1 MLNNT
6 NNFHHQFRFFNFD
19 LNNNNDN
26 SSNNKINNFI
36 KFNKHYNYN
45 DNDNNIHYYHHHC
58 NNNVKNKF
66 LQSPTLPSDVLLE
79 IFKYIEDDK
88 HSLYDCLL
96 VNRDWFQLVVP
107 LLWKRPF
114 VLLKKSNK
122 EEDNSNNYYFN
133 EYLNI
138 TCNNNVDIENTTYN
152 TEDINRSS
160 LIDTYIACSSDD
172 FKSQLFDKFGIYLSD
187 QLKKPILNYSTYLR
201 DLDLAELVSSIIC
214 WLKLNDYYYNIYD
227 VYWELL
233 SFITSEI
240 CKLLFVNSNGLWSF
254 SLGSWNEETSTIPNL
269 SSLSSPLPVF
279 RNLKALEIR
288 GDFDDLNEDDTANLT
303 KILEL
308 LINNSTKNIEYIN
321 IDTNGDENSQT
332 EKLRKLIESQR
343 SLNYFRYSRTNCP
356 EALSEE
362 YINSCS
368 TQSKSLKKL
377 VFDSVPL
384 SEDSI
389 LPLIKCSN
397 LDLLQFNSCYQKNKR
412 GEVNVNEND
421 NDEITSCHLQ
431 NNTNNLMKI
440 NKLKFLN
447 SHLDSVVTTILY
459 LVNCNLSELTLENST
474 KAHLEVINRH
484 CANLNYLALST
495 TKNTLVSSSILL
507 STTNL
512 KHLVLN
518 LKNCS
523 TKMTEQDLNQ
533 LGKNL
538 PISLNT
544 LHLNSAFGYDELEY
558 LLKDFHPNIKSLI
571 ITIDHVSNITLVDER
586 LLGESE
592 IRIKSHNNNNN
603 QNYYDNYLKVVMNY
617 AKTKHLSEF
626 SYKITK
632 PKNQPSNLSLPEMI
646 FSKELLNEAKQF
658 IQNISTKSI
667 SPFECDDH
675 EVLCD

>member
-1 MLNNT
+1 M
-6 NNFHHQFRFFNFD
+6 R
-19 LNNNNDN
+19 
-26 SSNNKINNFI
+26 
-36 KFNKHYNYN
+36 
-45 DNDNNIHYYHHHC
+45 
-58 NNNVKNKF
+58 
-66 LQSPTLPSDVLLE
+66 
-79 IFKYIEDDK
+79 
-88 HSLYDCLL
+88 
-96 VNRDWFQLVVP
+96 
-107 LLWKRPF
+107 
-114 VLLKKSNK
+114 
-122 EEDNSNNYYFN
+122 
-133 EYLNI
+133 
-138 TCNNNVDIENTTYN
+138 ENAEN
-152 TEDINRSS
+152 INRSS

-172 FKSQLFDKFGIYLSD
+172 FKSQLFDKFGICLSD
-187 QLKKPILNYSTYLR
+187 QLKNPILNYSTYLR
-201 DLDLAELVSSIIC
+201 DLDLAELESSIIC
-214 WLKLNDYYYNIYD
+214 WLSLSDHCYNVYD
-227 VYWELL
+227 VYRELL

-240 CKLLFVNSNGLWSF
+240 CKMLFVNSNGLRSF

-269 SSLSSPLPVF
+269 SSLRSPLLVF
-279 RNLKALEIR
+279 RNLKTLEIK
-288 GDFDDLNEDDTANLT
+288 GDFDYLNENDTANLT

-308 LINNSTKNIEYIN
+308 LINNSTKNVEYIN
-321 IDTNGDENSQT
+321 IDITGDYENSQT

-356 EALSEE
+356 EAFSEE

-384 SEDSI
+384 
-389 LPLIKCSN
+389 K
-397 LDLLQFNSCYQKNKR
+397 
-412 GEVNVNEND
+412 
-421 NDEITSCHLQ
+421 

-447 SHLDSVVTTILY
+447 SHLDGVITTILY

-495 TKNTLVSSSILL
+495 TTNTLISSSILL

-518 LKNCS
+518 LKNYS

-544 LHLNSAFGYDELEY
+544 LHLNSVFGYDELEY
-558 LLKDFHPNIKSLI
+558 FY
-571 ITIDHVSNITLVDER
+571 NITKL
-586 LLGESE
+586 
-592 IRIKSHNNNNN
+592 
-603 QNYYDNYLKVVMNY
+603 
-617 AKTKHLSEF
+617 
-626 SYKITK
+626 
-632 PKNQPSNLSLPEMI
+632 KNQPSNLLSPEMI

-667 SPFECDDH
+667 FPFECDDY
-675 EVLCD
+675 EDETIEIDPLEIETNEKGLIEKFENALSKLTILEKGKNIDYGVKAPKNVAINRIDSSM

>member
-1 MLNNT
+1 MMLNNT
-6 NNFHHQFRFFNFD
+6 NNFHHQFN
-19 LNNNNDN
+19 
-26 SSNNKINNFI
+26 
-36 KFNKHYNYN
+36 
-45 DNDNNIHYYHHHC
+45 
-58 NNNVKNKF
+58 
-66 LQSPTLPSDVLLE
+66 VLLE

-96 VNRDWFQLVVP
+96 VNKGWFQLVVP

-114 VLLKKSNK
+114 VLLKKSN
-122 EEDNSNNYYFN
+122 NNYFD
-133 EYLNI
+133 ECLNI
-138 TCNNNVDIENTTYN
+138 TCNNNLDIENTEN
-152 TEDINRSS
+152 INRSS

-172 FKSQLFDKFGIYLSD
+172 FKSQLFDKFGICLSE
-187 QLKKPILNYSTYLR
+187 QLKNPILNYSTYLK
-201 DLDLAELVSSIIC
+201 DLDLAELESSIIC
-214 WLKLNDYYYNIYD
+214 WLSLSDYCYNVYD
-227 VYWELL
+227 VHRELL

-240 CKLLFVNSNGLWSF
+240 CKMLFVNSNGLRSF

-269 SSLSSPLPVF
+269 SSLSSPLLVF
-279 RNLKALEIR
+279 RNLKTLEIK
-288 GDFDDLNEDDTANLT
+288 GDFDYLNEHDTANLT

-308 LINNSTKNIEYIN
+308 LINNSTKNVEYIN
-321 IDTNGDENSQT
+321 IDITGDYENSQT

-356 EALSEE
+356 EAFSEE

-384 SEDSI
+384 SDDSI
-389 LPLIKCSN
+389 LPLIKCNN
-397 LDLLQFNSCYQKNKR
+397 LDLLQFNSCYQKK
-412 GEVNVNEND
+412 
-421 NDEITSCHLQ
+421 

-447 SHLDSVVTTILY
+447 SHLDGVITTILY

-495 TKNTLVSSSILL
+495 TTNTLISSSILL

-518 LKNCS
+518 LKNYS

-544 LHLNSAFGYDELEY
+544 LHLNSVFGYDELEY
-558 LLKDFHPNIKSLI
+558 LLL
-571 ITIDHVSNITLVDER
+571 EE
-586 LLGESE
+586 GE
-592 IRIKSHNNNNN
+592 IRRKSHNNNNN

-617 AKTKHLSEF
+617 AKTKHLNEF
-626 SYKITK
+626 SYNITK
-632 PKNQPSNLSLPEMI
+632 LKNQPSNLLSPEMI

-667 SPFECDDH
+667 FPFECDDY